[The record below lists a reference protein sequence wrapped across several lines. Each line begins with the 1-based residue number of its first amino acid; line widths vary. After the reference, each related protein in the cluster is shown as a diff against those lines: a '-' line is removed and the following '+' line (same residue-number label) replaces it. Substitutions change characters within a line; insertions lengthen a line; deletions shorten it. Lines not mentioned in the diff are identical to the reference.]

1 MPKAFISNDVK
12 NLYATPLS
20 LFVPLAPP

>member
-1 MPKAFISNDVK
+1 MPKAFIPKVIK
-12 NLYATPLS
+12 NLYATPPS